1 MRGQI
6 YTRGDGKNRRYL
18 VRIYLGRDPDTGKQ
32 KFLRHTI
39 HSTKKDA
46 ETWLNAKLREIDL
59 GEYVAPSTATFGELL
74 DLWLAGKRGDISERT
89 HSDYSY
95 TIRTYIKPDLGSIHA
110 SQLTTDRVKEHYEKM
125 SARPHESYFALYS
138 YRDKSGIARSCN
150 SAEAGS

>member
-46 ETWLNAKLREIDL
+46 ETWLNAKLREIEL
-59 GEYVAPSTATFGELL
+59 GEYVAPSTVTFGELL
-74 DLWLAGKRGDISERT
+74 DL
-89 HSDYSY
+89 
-95 TIRTYIKPDLGSIHA
+95 
-110 SQLTTDRVKEHYEKM
+110 
-125 SARPHESYFALYS
+125 
-138 YRDKSGIARSCN
+138 
-150 SAEAGS
+150 